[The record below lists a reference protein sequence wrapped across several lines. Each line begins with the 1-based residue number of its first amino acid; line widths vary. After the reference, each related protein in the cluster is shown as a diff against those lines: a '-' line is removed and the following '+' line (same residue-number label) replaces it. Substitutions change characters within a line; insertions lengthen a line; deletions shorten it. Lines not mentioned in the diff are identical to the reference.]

1 MGRRPGGGG
10 GLPRSG
16 VRSGACAG
24 REHPEEALS
33 LQKPGRLLFG
43 SCPASGGPGRP
54 ALRCGRWSSG
64 STEQGRGAR
73 PRDSHRE
80 GRALSVPHRRRALC
94 RAHGGWALP
103 ACCELFPLSLRLL
116 PVRPSL
122 LPALRGRELGP
133 RWGDLPLQG
142 PHEVLPGCV
151 PLAAL
156 AGEDSGE
163 VSDFPEPPGQP
174 AGCPAA
180 LQVRSHQDPQP
191 VIPRVRVAAGRFQQ
205 GSVRQHAACPCP
217 GAGGCCGPFSGDTG
231 RGDAGGQPCWEEP
244 SRIMVTEL
252 CLSEDEFQDVQVQ
265 QQSHVTF
272 CLKEFRG
279 LLSFAESSN
288 LPLNIHFDS
297 PGRPAIFTL
306 SDPLLEV
313 HLVLATLSD
322 PNSSSQVR
330 STSLQAQP
338 ANGVFPLATADDFTA
353 DDIDSYMIAMET
365 TCEEGPGLP
374 SSPTF
379 PQRRPHPGVA
389 LESESSAMESDLD
402 GAVPGTP
409 PQKKFRSLFFGSVL
423 TQSQAGTHPGPS
435 QDVLAEDSEGES

>member
-1 MGRRPGGGG
+1 MRCLVTGGNVKVLGKAVH
-10 GLPRSG
+10 S
-16 VRSGACAG
+16 
-24 REHPEEALS
+24 LS
-33 LQKPGRLLFG
+33 RIGDELYVDP
-43 SCPASGGPGRP
+43 
-54 ALRCGRWSSG
+54 
-64 STEQGRGAR
+64 TEDG
-73 PRDSHRE
+73 
-80 GRALSVPHRRRALC
+80 
-94 RAHGGWALP
+94 
-103 ACCELFPLSLRLL
+103 LSLRAVNSSRSAYACFLFAPL
-116 PVRPSL
+116 FFQLYEEGSPDPDGEPFRCKVFMKSFLGVFRSLPSL
-122 LPALRGRELGP
+122 EKMVEKCLISLNPRASRLVVQLHCKYGVTKTHNLSFQECELLQAVFDKELCANTLRAPARVLVDAVVHFPVTLAEVTLG
-133 RWGDLPLQG
+133 
-142 PHEVLPGCV
+142 
-151 PLAAL
+151 
-156 AGEDSGE
+156 
-163 VSDFPEPPGQP
+163 VSP
-174 AGCPAA
+174 AGKVSFRNY
-180 LQVRSHQDPQP
+180 LDEE
-191 VIPRVRVAAGRFQQ
+191 
-205 GSVRQHAACPCP
+205 
-217 GAGGCCGPFSGDTG
+217 T
-231 RGDAGGQPCWEEP
+231 EP
-244 SRIMVTEL
+244 SRTMVTEL

-322 PNSSSQVR
+322 PNSSSQVC
-330 STSLQAQP
+330 STTLQARP
-338 ANGVFPLATADDFTA
+338 ANGAFPMATPDDDFMG

-379 PQRRPHPGVA
+379 PQRRPHPGAA
-389 LESESSAMESDLD
+389 LESESSTMESDLE

-423 TQSQAGTHPGPS
+423 TQSQVGTHPGPS